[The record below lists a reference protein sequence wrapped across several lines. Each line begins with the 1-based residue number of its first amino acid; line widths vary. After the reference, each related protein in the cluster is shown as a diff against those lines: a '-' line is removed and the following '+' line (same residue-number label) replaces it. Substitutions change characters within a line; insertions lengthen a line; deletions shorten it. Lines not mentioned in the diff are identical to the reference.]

1 MLQLFFTVAFSAVP
15 LTLYVPPIRSLN
27 LFVETMEY
35 VVRESR
41 TYRNRVYPRLRI
53 AWSRM
58 LDIMLCNTRQIHMSK
73 FHELKKEKK
82 NHILSYCKYVFSSWT
97 PCCGSFLIVLIFS
110 FFLIFFDLTSIPNN
124 LHTIK
129 LVRCYEFVLEQFCS
143 CRGLICSRINCC
155 NFFLTFFT
163 F

>member
-58 LDIMLCNTRQIHMSK
+58 LDIMLCNT
-73 FHELKKEKK
+73 
-82 NHILSYCKYVFSSWT
+82 
-97 PCCGSFLIVLIFS
+97 SFALAA
-110 FFLIFFDLTSIPNN
+110 D
-124 LHTIK
+124 
-129 LVRCYEFVLEQFCS
+129 
-143 CRGLICSRINCC
+143 
-155 NFFLTFFT
+155 
-163 F
+163 

>member
-41 TYRNRVYPRLRI
+41 THRNRVYPRLRV

-58 LDIMLCNTRQIHMSK
+58 LDIMLCNTR
-73 FHELKKEKK
+73 ELDIKLSLIIEFTALLVNVKEK
-82 NHILSYCKYVFSSWT
+82 
-97 PCCGSFLIVLIFS
+97 
-110 FFLIFFDLTSIPNN
+110 
-124 LHTIK
+124 
-129 LVRCYEFVLEQFCS
+129 
-143 CRGLICSRINCC
+143 
-155 NFFLTFFT
+155 
-163 F
+163 

>member
-41 TYRNRVYPRLRI
+41 THRNRVYPRLRV

-58 LDIMLCNTRQIHMSK
+58 LDIMLCNTRMDGVSGIGFTQNIHK
-73 FHELKKEKK
+73 R
-82 NHILSYCKYVFSSWT
+82 
-97 PCCGSFLIVLIFS
+97 
-110 FFLIFFDLTSIPNN
+110 
-124 LHTIK
+124 K
-129 LVRCYEFVLEQFCS
+129 L
-143 CRGLICSRINCC
+143 N
-155 NFFLTFFT
+155 
-163 F
+163 